1 VQGGVLMKLDCA
13 VVRDLYVLYEQ
24 NELSEPVKAAV
35 KEHIEQCRECNLLYE
50 TGQGFTYITDNINSY
65 DVPDK
70 LHTSLMMKLNKK
82 RRLIAF
88 LIAVLLVLSTFLS
101 YIIKDFT
108 ESRNVLARDSHFVS
122 WEIRM
127 LSLTLN
133 YVKEDKLEDLLKEQT
148 TSYFKQLYGENSDYK
163 KMGPDHGSQWY
174 TDFKENHMSIYSV
187 KLKLDHIIGVE
198 STLLSDDLNK
208 YEKRYM
214 QENYYDHLSIAYPL
228 YDAVTIMK
236 KRYENNQWTEDDEK
250 YFVSFKDILD
260 KYSILMKNEGNRLSD
275 IGRGKRIDFSPNIDI
290 KSIVDYHRNIND
302 LSMEYVK
309 KYQD

>member
-1 VQGGVLMKLDCA
+1 M
-13 VVRDLYVLYEQ
+13 
-24 NELSEPVKAAV
+24 
-35 KEHIEQCRECNLLYE
+35 
-50 TGQGFTYITDNINSY
+50 
-65 DVPDK
+65 
-70 LHTSLMMKLNKK
+70 
-82 RRLIAF
+82 
-88 LIAVLLVLSTFLS
+88 
-101 YIIKDFT
+101 
-108 ESRNVLARDSHFVS
+108 
-122 WEIRM
+122 
-127 LSLTLN
+127 
-133 YVKEDKLEDLLKEQT
+133 
-148 TSYFKQLYGENSDYK
+148 
-163 KMGPDHGSQWY
+163 
-174 TDFKENHMSIYSV
+174 
-187 KLKLDHIIGVE
+187 E

-302 LSMEYVK
+302 LSLEYVK